1 MDAAAKA
8 AAGVN
13 PSALAAG
20 ESGAIGAASIA
31 AQLRAA
37 EAAQAAATAAAKQA
51 DTLAA
56 FKAKEAADAAVAKA
70 SAAQQDYD
78 EKFRIR
84 SMQGVMSASSGS
96 GFKGLTAG
104 GATNVTVNVAG
115 SVTSEN
121 DLVATVRN
129 GLLRG
134 QYNGQGLTLE
144 AI

>member
-37 EAAQAAATAAAKQA
+37 EQARAAADAAAKQA
-51 DTLAA
+51 SSLAA
-56 FKAKEAADAAVAKA
+56 FKAKEAADAAAAKA
-70 SAAQQDYD
+70 AADAMDYD
-78 EKFRIR
+78 EKFRFR
-84 SMQGVMSASSGS
+84 AAQGVMSASSG
-96 GFKGLTAG
+96 FKGLQAG
-104 GATNVTVNVAG
+104 GSTNVTVNVAG

-121 DLVATVRN
+121 DLVQTVRN

-134 QYNGQGLTLE
+134 QYNGQSLTLE